1 MARHSNKRIAE
12 IIAQSLSPT
21 VDSST
26 KVHVSSSAMRN
37 DNVDDIILERKNTLA
52 TEGFSTYKFCELI
65 LKDRNRLS
73 KENALTICDY

>member
-37 DNVDDIILERKNTLA
+37 DNVDDIILERKITLA
-52 TEGFSTYKFCELI
+52 TKSLWQ
-65 LKDRNRLS
+65 LKVLLPISFVN
-73 KENALTICDY
+73 